1 MVSIIDVL
9 ADNMNVYVLS
19 GGFNAG
25 VDNPTMYGVFD
36 SPDKAK
42 RAADLVTKDRGFEDE
57 PWSLWSEQQPGKLW
71 MVWVPDG
78 DDNVK
83 AGFKIQHFT
92 LNALLGT

>member
-1 MVSIIDVL
+1 VVSIIDVL

-25 VDNPTMYGVFD
+25 VDNPTVYGVFD

-42 RAADLVTKDRGFEDE
+42 RAADLVAKDEDFEDE
-57 PWSLWSEQQPGKLW
+57 PWSFWSEQQPGGLW
-71 MVWVPDG
+71 LVWCLDE

-92 LNALLGT
+92 LNELLGT